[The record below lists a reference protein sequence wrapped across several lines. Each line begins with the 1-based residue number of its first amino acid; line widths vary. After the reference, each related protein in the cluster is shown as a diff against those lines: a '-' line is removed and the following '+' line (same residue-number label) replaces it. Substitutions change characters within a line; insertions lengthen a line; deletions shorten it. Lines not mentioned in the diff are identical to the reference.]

1 MNPTSEYFME
11 KLQFKY
17 GDHPRVD
24 PDDIERTAKI
34 LCTLD
39 EKLDAMSFSYNQ
51 NYISIEKL
59 TNPQNR
65 KICIIDFMN
74 QTPRIFYNLDP
85 EEFETFDERG
95 RMEIIRCANFIPA
108 RSIPRPFFRFDNT
121 RIDRIVPRR
130 DEYFTDVAIAVHNRI
145 FLEY

>member
-1 MNPTSEYFME
+1 MKPTSEYFME

-85 EEFETFDERG
+85 EEFEAFDEKG
-95 RMEIIRCANFIPA
+95 RMEIFNYANFVGRPTPA
-108 RSIPRPFFRFDNT
+108 PFFNFDN
-121 RIDRIVPRR
+121 RQIDRIVPRR